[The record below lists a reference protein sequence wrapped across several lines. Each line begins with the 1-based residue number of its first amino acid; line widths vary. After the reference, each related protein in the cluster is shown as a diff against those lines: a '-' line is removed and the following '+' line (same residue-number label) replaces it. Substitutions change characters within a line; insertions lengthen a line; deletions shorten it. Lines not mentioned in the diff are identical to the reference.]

1 MEEAVLLTEPNGNA
15 KQIRKMFRGQYG
27 RFSSISEDAPFAQ
40 ENHPL
45 DLWNNFRNMM
55 RDQQDA
61 DAGSGQLPHG
71 VTELH
76 LRADVQRVA
85 RLIK

>member
-1 MEEAVLLTEPNGNA
+1 
-15 KQIRKMFRGQYG
+15 
-27 RFSSISEDAPFAQ
+27 
-40 ENHPL
+40 
-45 DLWNNFRNMM
+45 MM